1 MVYVDTSDE
10 SSIEVSY
17 GMLCAARLSAYTAC
31 FPTPDVTCKPCP
43 QEAAQKVNT
52 EHPGGLDLLVGLHRL
67 AMCLLL
73 SYRV

>member
-17 GMLCAARLSAYTAC
+17 GAARPSAYTAC
-31 FPTPDVTCKPCP
+31 FPGSDVTCKPCP

-67 AMCLLL
+67 ATCLLL